1 MSRQE
6 LSYFD
11 IVPQWQTSIRSR
23 QGTGVRESPNS
34 TSIIDVIDESDVDSD
49 SENGPGVTEKKFTV
63 PAKRRQA
70 LEDKHIT
77 QDEINK
83 LESRLNRTTVL
94 CTSLFCIN
102 IAISGVMFLNFM
114 RKQ

>member
-23 QGTGVRESPNS
+23 QGTDVKESPNS
-34 TSIIDVIDESDVDSD
+34 TSIIDVMDESDVESD
-49 SENGPGVTEKKFTV
+49 SENGPAVTERKFTV

-70 LEDKHIT
+70 LEDKYIT
-77 QDEINK
+77 QDEMKK

-94 CTSLFCIN
+94 CTSLLCIN
-102 IAISGVMFLNFM
+102 IVISGAMFVNFM